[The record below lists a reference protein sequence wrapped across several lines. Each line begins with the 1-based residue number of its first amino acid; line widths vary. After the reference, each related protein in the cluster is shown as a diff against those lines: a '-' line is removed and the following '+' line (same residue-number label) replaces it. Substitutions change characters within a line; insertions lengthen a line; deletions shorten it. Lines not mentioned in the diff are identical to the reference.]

1 MKLTIFSAILMFVC
15 TGSTASSP
23 PGALENAPL
32 TAADTAG
39 VPTLAGSATRLTDAA
54 NTYLSGIDE
63 NQSKLAA
70 CETAHAAGADAAA
83 SATYLDCSLSVLE
96 VETVAAAAFRQAVER
111 FGADVGGLIAHVNQ
125 ARARVSAQQV
135 QRQKDE
141 VQSRN
146 ALVAVGNRVSA
157 LRAKQASTGLNADD
171 RKEVARLMI
180 DDGFSRG
187 RIERHQR
194 AQQQQ
199 LAAIAK
205 LDKVANFYAEL
216 VDAAELNA
224 YALKG
229 REEALAD
236 VRRDVG
242 EGAEAQGLLFEYR
255 GVAESGA
262 ALTAA
267 LQQANSAGIEPARFY
282 TGDEVDDEPMPAMA
296 SSLPN
301 DDAITAFLNSWLP
314 LSAEGEAK

>member
-1 MKLTIFSAILMFVC
+1 
-15 TGSTASSP
+15 
-23 PGALENAPL
+23 
-32 TAADTAG
+32 
-39 VPTLAGSATRLTDAA
+39 
-54 NTYLSGIDE
+54 
-63 NQSKLAA
+63 
-70 CETAHAAGADAAA
+70 
-83 SATYLDCSLSVLE
+83 
-96 VETVAAAAFRQAVER
+96 
-111 FGADVGGLIAHVNQ
+111 
-125 ARARVSAQQV
+125 
-135 QRQKDE
+135 
-141 VQSRN
+141 
-146 ALVAVGNRVSA
+146 
-157 LRAKQASTGLNADD
+157 
-171 RKEVARLMI
+171 
-180 DDGFSRG
+180 
-187 RIERHQR
+187 
-194 AQQQQ
+194 
-199 LAAIAK
+199 
-205 LDKVANFYAEL
+205 
-216 VDAAELNA
+216 LNA